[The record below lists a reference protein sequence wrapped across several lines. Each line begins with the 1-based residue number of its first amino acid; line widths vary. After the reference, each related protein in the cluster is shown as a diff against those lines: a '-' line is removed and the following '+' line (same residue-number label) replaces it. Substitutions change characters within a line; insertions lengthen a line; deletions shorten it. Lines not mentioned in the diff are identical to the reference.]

1 MMTVLKESVETAN
14 ILLLVLKGTDTRV
27 DASVMQM
34 LMEMRALF
42 GENMW
47 SHLVVAV
54 SFWWQFDIILLFL
67 FFILNVE
74 DVKLFYCWH
83 CTLTKT
89 GHFPNLLRKEETGN
103 FTIKTQI
110 APFCGKFKI
119 RKFFYGINLNSQKT
133 MFNYCIAS

>member
-1 MMTVLKESVETAN
+1 VFIDEMMTVLKESVETAN

-54 SFWWQFDIILLFL
+54 SFW
-67 FFILNVE
+67 
-74 DVKLFYCWH
+74 
-83 CTLTKT
+83 
-89 GHFPNLLRKEETGN
+89 
-103 FTIKTQI
+103 
-110 APFCGKFKI
+110 
-119 RKFFYGINLNSQKT
+119 
-133 MFNYCIAS
+133 